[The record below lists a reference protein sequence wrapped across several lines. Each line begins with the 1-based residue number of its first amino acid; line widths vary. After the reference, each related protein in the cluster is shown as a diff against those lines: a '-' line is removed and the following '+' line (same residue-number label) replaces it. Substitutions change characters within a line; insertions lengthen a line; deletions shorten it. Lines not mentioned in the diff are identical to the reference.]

1 MGFKLDIESVKKSYE
16 NFKSEINKH
25 IWVLWEK
32 SYFVAENA
40 F

>member
-1 MGFKLDIESVKKSYE
+1 MGFELQIESVKKSYE
-16 NFKSEINKH
+16 KFKSEINKH
-25 IWVLWEK
+25 IWVLREN